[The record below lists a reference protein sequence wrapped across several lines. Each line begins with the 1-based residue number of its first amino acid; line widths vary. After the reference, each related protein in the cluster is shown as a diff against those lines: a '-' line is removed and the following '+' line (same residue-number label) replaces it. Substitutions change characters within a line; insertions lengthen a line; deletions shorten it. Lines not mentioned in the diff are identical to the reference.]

1 MESDGIEK
9 RWRPLFRLSYPIAAI
24 HDSFSTLPPSEAHP
38 ASGATP
44 IGSPQFTHV
53 QGVLRRVQPTL
64 LHALHSTLYIQPRPC
79 YPRQSVMSNPE
90 TAPDGASISAMTQPP
105 RPKPLDPAYYTWSS
119 TFSIMLGRMTGSR
132 NVDLEEKY
140 FTEMDMLKADQ
151 ICKRCE
157 DNRAYLL
164 QYSPIVRFLKEEVG
178 KLGGDLNDS
187 NILCRMC
194 TNQQSGGFSLDHGIL
209 LCANKFRNR
218 GHQEDT
224 MAHEM
229 VHAWDHLKFKV
240 ENDNLRHQACLEIR
254 ASTLSGE
261 CRFSREFFTK
271 NQWRITEQLQ
281 HCVRRRA
288 TLSMMARPGV
298 RDENHA
304 GEIVNQV
311 WEGCFRDTRPFDEIY
326 R

>member
-1 MESDGIEK
+1 
-9 RWRPLFRLSYPIAAI
+9 
-24 HDSFSTLPPSEAHP
+24 
-38 ASGATP
+38 
-44 IGSPQFTHV
+44 
-53 QGVLRRVQPTL
+53 
-64 LHALHSTLYIQPRPC
+64 
-79 YPRQSVMSNPE
+79 MSNPE
-90 TAPDGASISAMTQPP
+90 TAPDGASLTALTSPP
-105 RPKPLDPAYYTWSS
+105 PAKPLDPAYYTWSS
-119 TFSIMLGRMTGSR
+119 TFSILLGRMTGR
-132 NVDLEEKY
+132 RDVQLESSY
-140 FTEMDMLKADQ
+140 FHEMDALKADS
-151 ICKRCE
+151 ICARCE
-157 DNRAYLL
+157 TNRNYLL
-164 QYSPIVRFLKEEVG
+164 KYSPIVKFLSDEVY
-178 KLGGDLNDS
+178 KLGGDLNDK

-194 TNQQSGGFSLDHGIL
+194 TNEQSGGFSLDHGIL

-229 VHAWDHLKFKV
+229 VHAWDHLKFAV
-240 ENDNLRHQACLEIR
+240 ENDNLKHQACLEIR

-298 RDENHA
+298 RDEEHA
-304 GEIVNQV
+304 GKVVNEV

>member
-1 MESDGIEK
+1 
-9 RWRPLFRLSYPIAAI
+9 
-24 HDSFSTLPPSEAHP
+24 
-38 ASGATP
+38 
-44 IGSPQFTHV
+44 
-53 QGVLRRVQPTL
+53 
-64 LHALHSTLYIQPRPC
+64 
-79 YPRQSVMSNPE
+79 MSNPE
-90 TAPDGASISAMTQPP
+90 TAPDGASLSAMTAPP
-105 RPKPLDPAYYTWSS
+105 PKKPLDPIYYNWSS

-132 NVDLEEKY
+132 DVALEQSY
-140 FTEMDMLKADQ
+140 FSEMDDLKADS

-157 DNRAYLL
+157 TNRTYLL
-164 QYSPIVRFLKEEVG
+164 EYSPVVRFLKDEVA
-178 KLGGDLNDS
+178 KLGGDLNDK

-194 TNQQSGGFSLDHGIL
+194 TNEQSGGFSLDHGIL

-240 ENDNLRHQACLEIR
+240 ENDNLRHQACLEVR

-261 CRFSREFFTK
+261 CRFAREFFTR
-271 NQWRITEQLQ
+271 NQWSITEQLQ
-281 HCVRRRA
+281 RCVRRRA

-298 RDENHA
+298 KDEAHA
-304 GEIVNQV
+304 SGIVNQV
-311 WEGCFRDTRPFDEIY
+311 FESCSKDVRPFDEIY

>member
-1 MESDGIEK
+1 MTLSSPSFRARSLDACTIKSTPLVPPLRLAPAISRSNIFCDGDFQ
-9 RWRPLFRLSYPIAAI
+9 RA
-24 HDSFSTLPPSEAHP
+24 
-38 ASGATP
+38 
-44 IGSPQFTHV
+44 
-53 QGVLRRVQPTL
+53 LRQTL
-64 LHALHSTLYIQPRPC
+64 LYILSTHTHTHTHTHAYTTSFAQK
-79 YPRQSVMSNPE
+79 MSNPE
-90 TAPDGASISAMTQPP
+90 TAPDGASLTAMTAAPP
-105 RPKPLDPAYYTWSS
+105 PKKLDPIYYNWSS
-119 TFSIMLGRMTGSR
+119 TFSILLGRMTQSR
-132 NVDLEEKY
+132 DVELENKY
-140 FTEMDMLKADQ
+140 FTEMDELKADS

-157 DNRAYLL
+157 DNRSYLL
-164 QYSPIVRFLKEEVG
+164 QYSPIVRFLKDEVA
-178 KLGGDLNDS
+178 KLGGDLNDK

-194 TNQQSGGFSLDHGIL
+194 TNEQSGGFSLDHGIL

-240 ENDNLRHQACLEIR
+240 ENENLRHQACLEIR

-298 RDENHA
+298 KDETHA

-311 WEGCFRDTRPFDEIY
+311 WEG
-326 R
+326 

>member
-1 MESDGIEK
+1 MTTVSWPGSL
-9 RWRPLFRLSYPIAAI
+9 RMWTAIAA
-24 HDSFSTLPPSEAHP
+24 TLGCEITTRGARTSPPHVELRLAPAVQQHFALPLHLHYTHP
-38 ASGATP
+38 PTP
-44 IGSPQFTHV
+44 
-53 QGVLRRVQPTL
+53 
-64 LHALHSTLYIQPRPC
+64 ALYTPPA
-79 YPRQSVMSNPE
+79 MSNPQ
-90 TAPDGASISAMTQPP
+90 TAPDGASLTAMSSPP
-105 RPKPLDPAYYTWSS
+105 PQKLDPTYYTWSS
-119 TFSIMLGRMTGSR
+119 TFSILLGRMTGR
-132 NVDLEEKY
+132 RDIPLEQNY
-140 FTEMDMLKADQ
+140 FSEMDALKADSM
-151 ICKRCE
+151 CARCE
-157 DNRAYLL
+157 ANRAYLL
-164 QYSPIVRFLKEEVG
+164 QYSPIVTFLQDEVR
-178 KLGGDLNDS
+178 KLGGHLHDGNM
-187 NILCRMC
+187 LCRMC
-194 TNQQSGGFSLDHGIL
+194 THEQSGGFSLDHGIL

-261 CRFSREFFTK
+261 CRFTREFFTK

-298 RDENHA
+298 KDEKMA
-304 GEIVNQV
+304 GDIVNQV
-311 WEGCFRDTRPFDEIY
+311 WEACFRDTRPFDEIY

>member
-1 MESDGIEK
+1 
-9 RWRPLFRLSYPIAAI
+9 
-24 HDSFSTLPPSEAHP
+24 
-38 ASGATP
+38 
-44 IGSPQFTHV
+44 
-53 QGVLRRVQPTL
+53 
-64 LHALHSTLYIQPRPC
+64 
-79 YPRQSVMSNPE
+79 
-90 TAPDGASISAMTQPP
+90 
-105 RPKPLDPAYYTWSS
+105 
-119 TFSIMLGRMTGSR
+119 MTGTR
-132 NVDLEEKY
+132 NVDLEKNY
-140 FTEMDMLKADQ
+140 FNEMDTLRADQ
-151 ICKRCE
+151 ICQRCE
-157 DNRAYLL
+157 DNRSYLL
-164 QYSPIVRFLKEEVG
+164 QYSPVIRFLKEEVG
-178 KLGGDLNDS
+178 KLGGDLSDK

-194 TNQQSGGFSLDHGIL
+194 TSSQSGGFSLDHGIL
-209 LCANKFRNR
+209 LCANQFRNR

-240 ENDNLRHQACLEIR
+240 SDTDLKHQACLEIR

-261 CRFSREFFTK
+261 CRFMREFFTK
-271 NQWRITEQLQ
+271 NQWRVTEQLQ

-298 RDENHA
+298 KDEKMA

>member
-1 MESDGIEK
+1 MS
-9 RWRPLFRLSYPIAAI
+9 
-24 HDSFSTLPPSEAHP
+24 
-38 ASGATP
+38 
-44 IGSPQFTHV
+44 SPN
-53 QGVLRRVQPTL
+53 
-64 LHALHSTLYIQPRPC
+64 
-79 YPRQSVMSNPE
+79 SNAE
-90 TAPDGASISAMTQPP
+90 TAPDGASLSAMTTSQ
-105 RPKPLDPAYYTWSS
+105 PKPLDPIYYNWSS
-119 TFSIMLGRMTGSR
+119 TFSILLGRMTGTR
-132 NVDLEEKY
+132 NVPLEESY
-140 FTEMDMLKADQ
+140 FSEMDALKADS
-151 ICKRCE
+151 ICKRC
-157 DNRAYLL
+157 DTNRDYLL
-164 QYSPIVRFLKEEVG
+164 QYSPIVKFLSDEVA
-178 KLGGDLNDS
+178 KLGGDLNS
-187 NILCRMC
+187 KNILCRMC
-194 TNQQSGGFSLDHGIL
+194 TNEQSGGFSLDHGIL

-240 ENDNLRHQACLEIR
+240 ENENLRHQACLEIR

-271 NQWRITEQLQ
+271 NQWSITEQLQ

-298 RDENHA
+298 KDEKHA

-311 WEGCFRDTRPFDEIY
+311 WEGEYGVISTSKHRLTLTGCFRDTRPFDEIY

>member
-1 MESDGIEK
+1 VPRLRLAPALCISNIFCDGNI
-9 RWRPLFRLSYPIAAI
+9 PC
-24 HDSFSTLPPSEAHP
+24 
-38 ASGATP
+38 
-44 IGSPQFTHV
+44 
-53 QGVLRRVQPTL
+53 
-64 LHALHSTLYIQPRPC
+64 ALHLYIFPTQREDNC
-79 YPRQSVMSNPE
+79 YSAPTMSNPE
-90 TAPDGASISAMTQPP
+90 TAPDGASIDAMTAPP
-105 RPKPLDPAYYTWSS
+105 PPKKLDPIYYNWSS
-119 TFSIMLGRMTGSR
+119 TFSILLGRMTQSR
-132 NVDLEEKY
+132 NIELEQNY
-140 FTEMDMLKADQ
+140 FSEMDTLKADT
-151 ICKRCE
+151 ICKRCD
-157 DNRAYLL
+157 DNRTYLL
-164 QYSPIVRFLKEEVG
+164 QYSPIVRFLKDEVA
-178 KLGGDLNDS
+178 KLGGDLNDK
-187 NILCRMC
+187 NIICRMC
-194 TNQQSGGFSLDHGIL
+194 TNEQSGGFSLDHGIL

-240 ENDNLRHQACLEIR
+240 ENDNLKHQACLEIR

-271 NQWRITEQLQ
+271 NQWSITEQLQ

-298 RDENHA
+298 KDETHA

>member
-1 MESDGIEK
+1 M
-9 RWRPLFRLSYPIAAI
+9 
-24 HDSFSTLPPSEAHP
+24 PP
-38 ASGATP
+38 
-44 IGSPQFTHV
+44 
-53 QGVLRRVQPTL
+53 
-64 LHALHSTLYIQPRPC
+64 
-79 YPRQSVMSNPE
+79 PE
-90 TAPDGASISAMTQPP
+90 QAPDGAPEPTTPQPP
-105 RPKPLDPAYYTWSS
+105 AQKLDPIYYNWSS

-132 NVDLEEKY
+132 DIPLEQNY
-140 FTEMDMLKADQ
+140 FSEMDTLKAES
-151 ICKRCE
+151 ICKRC
-157 DNRAYLL
+157 DTNRDYLM
-164 QYSPIVRFLKEEVG
+164 QYSPIIRFMRDEVW
-178 KLGGDLNDS
+178 KLGGELNDQ
-187 NILCRMC
+187 NVICRMC
-194 TNQQSGGFSLDHGIL
+194 TNEQSGGFSLDHGIL

-229 VHAWDHLKFKV
+229 VHAWDHLKWKV
-240 ENDNLRHQACLEIR
+240 EPENLRHQACLEIR

-298 RDENHA
+298 TDDVHA
-304 GEIVNQV
+304 AKIVNEV
-311 WEGCFRDTRPFDEIY
+311 WDNCFTDTRPFDEIY

>member
-1 MESDGIEK
+1 MRRSVSGCK
-9 RWRPLFRLSYPIAAI
+9 PAAV
-24 HDSFSTLPPSEAHP
+24 TAQP
-38 ASGATP
+38 APAK
-44 IGSPQFTHV
+44 I
-53 QGVLRRVQPTL
+53 
-64 LHALHSTLYIQPRPC
+64 
-79 YPRQSVMSNPE
+79 
-90 TAPDGASISAMTQPP
+90 
-105 RPKPLDPAYYTWSS
+105 DPVYYNWSS
-119 TFSIMLGRMTGSR
+119 TFSIMMGRMTGNR
-132 NVDLEEKY
+132 DVGLEQNY
-140 FTEMDMLKADQ
+140 FAEMDTLKADS
-151 ICKRCE
+151 ICGRCE
-157 DNRAYLL
+157 STRDYLL
-164 QYSPIVRFLKEEVG
+164 QYSPIIRFMKDEVA
-178 KLGGDLNDS
+178 KVGGDLNDK

-194 TNQQSGGFSLDHGIL
+194 TNDQSGGFDVNYGIL

-240 ENDNLRHQACLEIR
+240 EPTNLRHQACLEIR

-298 RDENHA
+298 KDDAHA
-304 GEIVNQV
+304 TRIVNDV
-311 WEGCFRDTRPFDEIY
+311 WDSCFNDTRPFDEIY